1 MRASWRWNLSGISV
15 LQRNTGRFKESAGM
29 AEKRRGDHPKEIQKK
44 LIVIKTEDAIILG
57 STESY
62 GIFSRIYASSIL
74 SAQRILDLRDL
85 AGLKVIFTELPLS
98 SPPVEE
104 LEAFSIL
111 QVTYTLS

>member
-1 MRASWRWNLSGISV
+1 M
-15 LQRNTGRFKESAGM
+15 
-29 AEKRRGDHPKEIQKK
+29 
-44 LIVIKTEDAIILG
+44 
-57 STESY
+57 
-62 GIFSRIYASSIL
+62 
-74 SAQRILDLRDL
+74 LDLRDL